1 MNQPLV
7 SVVLATYRREES
19 LRRALQSLKS
29 QSYQNIE
36 IVIVDDNDDSQWNDI
51 VRQVIDSVGCAA
63 HLIVNHPNLGS
74 ARARNAG
81 IEAAKG
87 AYITFLDDDDLY
99 LPNKISNQL
108 TAMLEADADYC
119 ITDLELYSGNEK
131 LTERRVRDY
140 IKSVES
146 KQLLKCHLMF
156 HMTGTD
162 TLMFRANYLRAIG
175 GFPPIDVGDEFYL
188 MVQAIKAGGRFSYL
202 PRCDVKAYVHT
213 GENGGLSSGESK
225 IRGEQELHEFKKQF
239 FADLDAKSK
248 RYIKMRHHAVLAFA
262 YLRVKKYGAFFVH
275 GIRCFF
281 VSPLACV
288 EMLIKSR

>member
-29 QSYQNIE
+29 QTYQNIE
-36 IVIVDDNDDSQWNDI
+36 VVIVDDNDDSQWNDI
-51 VRQVIDSVGCAA
+51 VRHVVDSVGCAA

-81 IEAAKG
+81 IEVSQG
-87 AYITFLDDDDLY
+87 EYITFLDDDDLY

-108 TAMLEADADYC
+108 AAMLEADADYC
-119 ITDLELYSGNEK
+119 ITDLELYAENEK

-146 KQLLKCHLMF
+146 KQLLKYHLMF

-188 MVQAIKAGGRFSYL
+188 MVQAIKASGRFCYL

-239 FADLDAKSK
+239 FAELDAKSK

-262 YLRVKKYGAFFVH
+262 YLRGKGFSSILIHGVRSFFAA
-275 GIRCFF
+275 
-281 VSPLACV
+281 PLACV
-288 EMLIKSR
+288 NMLLRR